1 MTDKVANPHDAF
13 FKHYLS
19 QPAVA
24 VDFLRQHLP
33 VEVAALRDL
42 TQLRLEKDSF
52 VDEHLRGAFSD
63 LIYSTVTEE
72 QTPVRI
78 ALLCEHKSYPD
89 PWVTFQ
95 VLRYQVGYWVRE
107 FDRVQ
112 AASPAEEPRRTGR
125 PTLTPLLVLLVYH
138 GRAEWKVP
146 LRFAQQL
153 SGMADPTTPL
163 AQVLA
168 RYVPDF
174 EPHFINVS
182 TLDDNAIQGEVVTRL
197 FVLVLKHIFDHSLGG
212 RLDEILRLASEV
224 IRQPSGM
231 EMVMTLLRYIGRSA
245 VKLDK
250 AEMAQKLLA
259 YLPKEGGALMET
271 MAQEWIDEGFAK
283 GIEQGLAKGKQ
294 EGLAL
299 GKQEGKQ
306 EGIAEGKLAAQR
318 QTLLRLIQWR
328 FAPSEAEY
336 TYYAAQ
342 LDQIANLD
350 HLGQLVD
357 HVLAIPT
364 EAEFAHTFQGY
375 LPETDVPQ

>member
-1 MTDKVANPHDAF
+1 
-13 FKHYLS
+13 
-19 QPAVA
+19 
-24 VDFLRQHLP
+24 
-33 VEVAALRDL
+33 
-42 TQLRLEKDSF
+42 
-52 VDEHLRGAFSD
+52 
-63 LIYSTVTEE
+63 
-72 QTPVRI
+72 
-78 ALLCEHKSYPD
+78 
-89 PWVTFQ
+89 
-95 VLRYQVGYWVRE
+95 
-107 FDRVQ
+107 
-112 AASPAEEPRRTGR
+112 
-125 PTLTPLLVLLVYH
+125 
-138 GRAEWKVP
+138 
-146 LRFAQQL
+146 
-153 SGMADPTTPL
+153 
-163 AQVLA
+163 VLA

-174 EPHFINVS
+174 EPHVINVS
-182 TLDDNAIQGEVVTRL
+182 TLDDAAIQGEVVTRL

-212 RLDEILRLASEV
+212 RLDEILRMASEV

-294 EGLAL
+294 EG
-299 GKQEGKQ
+299 KQ

-364 EAEFAHTFQGY
+364 EAEFAHTLQGY